1 MIYPSLLLFRYCI
14 GTVVAM
20 LLNFILPE
28 DVPTS
33 EAKEMDVTPA
43 KELDVSEG
51 PKAKDVDEDV

>member
-33 EAKEMDVTPA
+33 EAKE
-43 KELDVSEG
+43 LDVSEG